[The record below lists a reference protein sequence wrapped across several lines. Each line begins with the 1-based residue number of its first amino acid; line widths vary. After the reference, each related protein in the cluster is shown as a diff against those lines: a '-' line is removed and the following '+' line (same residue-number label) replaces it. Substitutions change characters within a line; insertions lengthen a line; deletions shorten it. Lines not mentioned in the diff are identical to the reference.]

1 MVIFYMQWTYFIPYQ
16 TEFMETVGSTMD
28 NNLENFLLSPLPS
41 CTLSYTFGAPLCRV
55 QFLVKDLYLYY
66 K

>member
-1 MVIFYMQWTYFIPYQ
+1 
-16 TEFMETVGSTMD
+16 METVGSTMD